1 MMNSK
6 KPILIK
12 ISGFCGLFSPIVGF
26 ICIALAIYYSDWFSW
41 TENWLS
47 DLGGIPGETPIWAAR
62 GISSIIFNGGLFI
75 AGIMG
80 FVFAFAIRKIRIL
93 NTRLGRIGTLLIIL
107 DMFALCAIGIF
118 PETTGDL
125 HTLVSVM
132 FFFLGAI
139 SLIVIGISLRKS
151 SEKTLGRF
159 VTLLSLISFCS
170 FPFIFVSRPWG
181 SNAIIE
187 MFPIVSIS
195 IFAIVFGISLIKGR
209 FELL

>member
-1 MMNSK
+1 MNSK
-6 KPILIK
+6 NPILIK
-12 ISGFCGLFSPIVGF
+12 ISGLCGIFSPIVGF
-26 ICIALAIYYSDWFSW
+26 ICIALAIYFSDWFSW

-62 GISSIIFNGGLFI
+62 GISSIIFNGGLII

-80 FVFAFAIRKIRIL
+80 FVFAYAIRKIRIL

-107 DMFALCAIGIF
+107 DMCALCAIGIF
-118 PETTGDL
+118 PETTGNL

-139 SLIVIGISLRKS
+139 SLLVIGISLRKS
-151 SEKTLGRF
+151 SEKTLGGF
-159 VTLLSLISFCS
+159 VTLLCIISICS

-187 MFPIVSIS
+187 MVPIISIS
-195 IFAIVFGISLIKGR
+195 IFAIIFGIQLIKGK
-209 FELL
+209 FELI